1 MRTAQITGPDML
13 GMLLREGRLAR
24 GLSQRQL
31 AEHLG
36 VSQRY
41 VVELEQGKPVKA
53 IERLFSYLQETGISL
68 HADIADDDD

>member
-1 MRTAQITGPDML
+1 MHTARITGPEIL

-31 AEHLG
+31 AERLG
-36 VSQRY
+36 TSQRY

-53 IERLFSYLQETGISL
+53 VERLFAYLQETGITL
-68 HADIADDDD
+68 HADIADDHD

>member
-31 AEHLG
+31 AEQLG
-36 VSQRY
+36 VSHRY

-53 IERLFSYLQETGISL
+53 IERLFAYLHETGIAL
-68 HADIADDDD
+68 HADIADHDD